1 VDCQEIVFDWV
12 ASQPGLTGAAL
23 LAGGLLYGLCG
34 YRFIRILVLVPCIG
48 VGCLL
53 GLLLARSGGLP
64 TLVTVPTLGVL
75 AGLLAQNRP
84 AGAVLLT
91 STATLAALGGYLAAQ
106 MGASMVVTAI
116 LVAVFGGISL
126 VLTLLSRATM
136 IMVHTTLLGAA
147 LALIGAVGL
156 GAAIAPTLA
165 TTFRQ
170 LANDFWPTVPLLLLV
185 SSVSLYSYQA
195 NVRQGDI
202 LTGARAEPRL

>member
-1 VDCQEIVFDWV
+1 VDCQKIVFDWV

-34 YRFIRILVLVPCIG
+34 YRFIRILVLVPCVG

-53 GLLLARSGGLP
+53 GLLVARSGGLP
-64 TLVTVPTLGVL
+64 ALVTVPTLGVL
-75 AGLLAQNRP
+75 AGLLAHNRP

-91 STATLAALGGYLAAQ
+91 STATVAALGGYLAAQ
-106 MGASMVVTAI
+106 MGASTLVTAI
-116 LVAVFGGISL
+116 LVAVFGGISML
-126 VLTLLSRATM
+126 LTLLSRATM

-147 LALIGAVGL
+147 LTLIGAVGV
-156 GAAIAPTLA
+156 GTAIAPTLA

-170 LANDFWPTVPLLLLV
+170 LVQDCWPIVPLLLLV